1 MRVKF
6 IKDEDFVNFKKPC
19 MFIGTIT
26 CTFKCCK
33 DANISCSVCQNYPW
47 SKNPIITIDDDS
59 ICRRYLT
66 NPLTKGIVF
75 GGLEPLDQFE
85 ELIDLINKLRIQYT
99 CNDSIIIYTGYN
111 KDEVIDKI
119 NELKNY
125 ENIYIKFGRYV
136 PNKESHFDE
145 VLGVTLVSDNQY
157 GEKIS

>member
-19 MFIGTIT
+19 MFIGTIS

-33 DANISCSVCQNYPW
+33 DANISCEICQNFPW

-59 ICRRYLT
+59 LCRRYLT
-66 NPLTKGIVF
+66 NPITKGIVF

-85 ELIDLINKLRIQYT
+85 DVMDVISKLREDYK
-99 CNDSIIIYTGYN
+99 CLDPIIIYTGYN
-111 KDEVIDKI
+111 KDEVKDKI
-119 NELKNY
+119 ERLVNY
-125 ENIYIKFGRYV
+125 ENIYVKFGRYV
-136 PNKESHFDE
+136 PNQQEHYDE
-145 VLGVTLVSDNQY
+145 VLGDKLVSDNQY